1 MAEVSLL
8 RLMTFCI
15 SGMASVMRIRM
26 TDMTMSSSTRVKP
39 ASTAEERRSERAV
52 CKAGVLCQGMTTQKY
67 RRTGSQLV
75 MRLRIPEKRYR
86 VHLAHQVAARDRE
99 MPKVSEQRK
108 RQTLGIEELLRQPLH
123 IGRAHPVDLSGDL
136 LGREEAAVIHLLA
149 SQRAH
154 ARRRALQPQHHVSLD
169 LVLRAAQVVLGDG
182 LRLHTAQL
190 YQRQV
195 QHLARAL
202 HGAAGIDR
210 ERAGIA
216 KRAQLRVDRVR

>member
-26 TDMTMSSSTRVKP
+26 TDITMSSSTRVKP
-39 ASTAEERRSERAV
+39 ASTAEERRSEHAI

-86 VHLAHQVAARDRE
+86 VHLADQVAARNRE
-99 MPKVSEQRK
+99 MPEVSEQRE
-108 RQTLGIEELLRQPLH
+108 RQTLGIEELPRQPLH
-123 IGRAHPVDLSGDL
+123 VGRAHPVDLCRNL
-136 LGREEAAVIHLLA
+136 LRREETAVIHLLA
-149 SQRAH
+149 RQRAH
-154 ARRRALQPQHHVSLD
+154 ARGRALQSQHHVALD
-169 LVLRAAQVVLGDG
+169 LVLRSAQVIFGDR

-195 QHLARAL
+195 QHLACAL

-210 ERAGIA
+210 KRSGVAER
-216 KRAQLRVDRVR
+216 